1 MRIGII
7 DADLLYRKR
16 HRFPN
21 LACMKLSAY
30 WKEQGFETEL
40 LLDYSQAGEYDR
52 LYVSKVFTDTFV
64 PEHILTRETTV
75 YGGTGFFYDKA
86 PVLPEA
92 IEHHTPDYH
101 LYDQMVK
108 EHSEGEKKKKEFQ
121 FYTNYSIGFL
131 TRGCFR
137 KCSFCVNKNSTGAVA
152 ASPLEEFYDPS
163 RKKLC
168 FLDDNFFACA
178 EWEKIFSSILETGR
192 RFQFRQGL
200 DLRIMQK
207 RQMELLA
214 SGKLDNGMIFAFD
227 HIKDQELI
235 VRKLE
240 LLREVIPVPYQK
252 IKLYVLCGYDWEG
265 TWKADFWAKD
275 IRDVFIRIEILMRYK
290 CLTYLMRYAAWER
303 APEIYKGMYINLS
316 RWCNQPAQ
324 YSKKSLREFCI
335 GQGEHSSSFR
345 YLTAF
350 EALHPEMA
358 HYLDMKYEEVQY
370 GKIYG

>member
-1 MRIGII
+1 
-7 DADLLYRKR
+7 
-16 HRFPN
+16 
-21 LACMKLSAY
+21 
-30 WKEQGFETEL
+30 
-40 LLDYSQAGEYDR
+40 
-52 LYVSKVFTDTFV
+52 
-64 PEHILTRETTV
+64 
-75 YGGTGFFYDKA
+75 
-86 PVLPEA
+86 
-92 IEHHTPDYH
+92 
-101 LYDQMVK
+101 
-108 EHSEGEKKKKEFQ
+108 
-121 FYTNYSIGFL
+121 
-131 TRGCFR
+131 
-137 KCSFCVNKNSTGAVA
+137 
-152 ASPLEEFYDPS
+152 
-163 RKKLC
+163 
-168 FLDDNFFACA
+168 
-178 EWEKIFSSILETGR
+178 
-192 RFQFRQGL
+192 
-200 DLRIMQK
+200 MQK

-252 IKLYVLCGYDWEG
+252 VKLYVLCGYDWEG

-275 IRDVFIRIEILMRYK
+275 IRDVFIRIKILMRYK
-290 CLTYLMRYAAWER
+290 CLAYLMRYAAWER

-324 YSKKSLREFCI
+324 YSKKSLREFCT
-335 GQGEHSSSFR
+335 GQGEYSSCFR